1 MEARRESE
9 RAAPSFEPPVDPG
22 AGPSLRGL
30 VLAARIARGPE
41 RAADA
46 AGVPPLD
53 SDQVLDLQRTAGNRL
68 TAGALTRWVDALP
81 AERSIAQEL
90 LARLFDDP
98 ALHDEICAALDAL
111 EPTLA
116 VHVTGPAMPQ
126 TVDVLGPHGG
136 ASFELIPPQTVV
148 LPFNALFGP
157 AASIERHDAIT
168 LTIEPQQET
177 LRLPVPFTRPATA
190 GDHEATAE
198 LV

>member
-9 RAAPSFEPPVDPG
+9 RSAPSFEPPVDPG

-68 TAGALTRWVDALP
+68 TAGALTRWVDSLP
-81 AERSIAQEL
+81 AEASIAQEL
-90 LARLFDDP
+90 LGRLFAEP
-98 ALHDEICAALDAL
+98 TLHDAICAALDAL

-116 VHVTGPAMPQ
+116 VHLTGPDATVTLDVHGPQ
-126 TVDVLGPHGG
+126 GG
-136 ASFELIPPQTVV
+136 AAFDVTPPQTIV

-157 AASIERHDAIT
+157 AQ
-168 LTIEPQQET
+168 TIEPTDGIT
-177 LRLPVPFTRPATA
+177 LKLAQHTLELPVPFTRPATA
-190 GDHEATAE
+190 GDHQATAE